1 MLNDIINFVKTLPV
15 ETYLLLY
22 IVIMLNLSMG
32 LMFFVYDANRKTLK
46 TLLITTPIIYL
57 GSAIVFYLFIK
68 IIF

>member
-1 MLNDIINFVKTLPV
+1 MLNDIINFIKALPV

-32 LMFFVYDANRKTLK
+32 LMFFAYDANRKTLK

-57 GSAIVFYLFIK
+57 GSAIIFYLFIK